1 MKRVVFIC
9 EANSIRS
16 QLAEGL
22 ARYFWLGRSVQ
33 VESAGSCNG
42 GGVDYF
48 VKTVLQEM
56 KIDCSLQHSKSFK
69 NIIDP
74 ESVDVVV
81 ILCSRDFIGDFFINA
96 QKIHYPLDIPSI
108 AFASYNQYIL
118 DGYRRLGQ
126 QILDLFKTIKL

>member
-1 MKRVVFIC
+1 MKRIVFIC

-22 ARYFWLGRSVQ
+22 ARYFWLGRNVH

-42 GGVDYF
+42 GGVNYF

-118 DGYRRLGQ
+118 DIFRQLG
-126 QILDLFKTIKL
+126 

>member
-1 MKRVVFIC
+1 MKRIVFIC

-22 ARYFWLGRSVQ
+22 ARYFWLGRNVH

-42 GGVDYF
+42 GGVNYF

>member
-1 MKRVVFIC
+1 MKRIVFIC

>member
-1 MKRVVFIC
+1 MKRIVFIC

-22 ARYFWLGRSVQ
+22 ARYFWLGRNVH

-42 GGVDYF
+42 GGVNYF

-81 ILCSRDFIGDFFINA
+81 ILCTATKHKVDKATNA
-96 QKIHYPLDIPSI
+96 ISSNAFRGEFGVKPAKI
-108 AFASYNQYIL
+108 Q
-118 DGYRRLGQ
+118 
-126 QILDLFKTIKL
+126 

>member
-1 MKRVVFIC
+1 MKRIVFIC

-22 ARYFWLGRSVQ
+22 ARYFWLGRNVH

-42 GGVDYF
+42 GGVNYF

-56 KIDCSLQHSKSFK
+56 KIDCSLQHSKSFE

-96 QKIHYPLDIPSI
+96 QKIHYPLDIPSV

-118 DGYRRLGQ
+118 DGYRQLGK
-126 QILDLFKTIKL
+126 QILDLFKIIKL

>member
-1 MKRVVFIC
+1 MKRIVFIC

-22 ARYFWLGRSVQ
+22 ARYFWLGRNVH

-42 GGVDYF
+42 GGVNYF

-108 AFASYNQYIL
+108 AFLSANQYIL